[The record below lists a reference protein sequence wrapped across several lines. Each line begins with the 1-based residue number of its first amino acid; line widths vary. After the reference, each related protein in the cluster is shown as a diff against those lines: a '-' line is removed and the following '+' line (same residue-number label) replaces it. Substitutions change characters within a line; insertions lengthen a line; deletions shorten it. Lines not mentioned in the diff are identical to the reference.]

1 MYWLTV
7 LLFFVA
13 ADQTEAFPYTTKR
26 SKLYWGSQG
35 QEKLLGDLGEKEGR
49 AKVQIGEFIK
59 RQNAGCKEF
68 FLYRN
73 LVFVGELCL
82 QNTLNNVLGR
92 SRQSCPDIR
101 LCSCSG
107 CAFSKEPWWGSGV
120 AWGEVPRLQ
129 PLLLWIFFPGVGKA
143 EQSPASGL
151 PFSALRSLFLL
162 SQEPQASY
170 VSSSALCA
178 PTSSWRVAGK
188 GNFLLCMMR
197 CLEKGS
203 QCILIYCSLLF
214 NLFAGLVGGT
224 HCTSAGL
231 SSGWG
236 YCVTW
241 EAES

>member
-1 MYWLTV
+1 MFGQYTLGQIGGCVTQCLLGLCIDVLTDSAT
-7 LLFFVA
+7 FFVA

-107 CAFSKEPWWGSGV
+107 CAFSKEP
-120 AWGEVPRLQ
+120 
-129 PLLLWIFFPGVGKA
+129 
-143 EQSPASGL
+143 
-151 PFSALRSLFLL
+151 
-162 SQEPQASY
+162 
-170 VSSSALCA
+170 
-178 PTSSWRVAGK
+178 
-188 GNFLLCMMR
+188 
-197 CLEKGS
+197 
-203 QCILIYCSLLF
+203 
-214 NLFAGLVGGT
+214 
-224 HCTSAGL
+224 
-231 SSGWG
+231 
-236 YCVTW
+236 
-241 EAES
+241 